1 MSLNRFR
8 KLRLLEK
15 KDLYTIYT
23 FAIFSG
29 IIQLSLPLG
38 VQSIIGFVISGVFS
52 VSIVLLI
59 GLILT
64 GIFFA
69 GLLQIMQMNV
79 IEKVQQKLFHFYAF
93 RFSGQLLD
101 IDMGAVQDAAY
112 PEWTNRFLDITTL
125 QKSLTKILLD
135 IPLASIQIVLGLF
148 IISIYH
154 PLFLLMVFVLLVIV
168 FIIFYLSSSKALQTS
183 IKESSY
189 KYEVSS
195 WLQQMARA
203 VHSFKLNRTY
213 HLHDSKLDYRV
224 TSYLDYR
231 TRHFKILLFQFKN
244 LIFLKIMI
252 TAAMLILGTYLL
264 LNQQLNIGQFVAA
277 EIIIITMIGS
287 VEKLITNLDSLYD
300 SLTSF
305 EKLETFSHEEQEVNG
320 SITLPQQS
328 QGLAI
333 ELRDIRFGYGDRPA
347 IFENLNLS
355 IQAGEKLLI
364 TGGNGAG
371 KSSLLRIITSLY
383 HPQSGSINYNQTPKA
398 QLNLMT
404 LRQEIGVALGQ
415 PEIFSGN
422 IFDNIAI
429 GNPDISIPH
438 MMDLC
443 RKAGVE
449 SAILQMEKGFDTEL
463 DLNSRKLPRTLW
475 KKILI
480 LRAIAGNKALIVLDE
495 PFAELDDQSAKD
507 LLQVILEC
515 TKNSTL
521 VISTQGHLFDDYAD
535 RIIRLDSANHFVELK
550 NKRND

>member
-1 MSLNRFR
+1 MPLNRFR

-101 IDMGAVQDAAY
+101 INMGSVQDAAY

-154 PLFLLMVFVLLVIV
+154 PLFLLMVFVLLMIV
-168 FIIFYLSSSKALQTS
+168 FIIFYLSSSTALQTS

-213 HLHDSKLDYRV
+213 QLHDAKLDNRV
-224 TSYLDYR
+224 SSYLDYR

-305 EKLETFSHEEQEVNG
+305 EKLETFSHEDQEVNG
-320 SITLPQQS
+320 SITLPPQS
-328 QGLAI
+328 KGLAI

-347 IFENLNLS
+347 IFENLNLN
-355 IQAGEKLLI
+355 IRAGEKLLI

-398 QLNLMT
+398 QLNLFT

>member
-1 MSLNRFR
+1 MPLNRFR

-101 IDMGAVQDAAY
+101 INMGSVQDAAY

-154 PLFLLMVFVLLVIV
+154 PLFLLMVFVLLLIV
-168 FIIFYLSSSKALQTS
+168 FIIFYLSSSTALQTS

-213 HLHDSKLDYRV
+213 QLHDSKLDKSIV
-224 TSYLDYR
+224 SKDSLAAIV
-231 TRHFKILLFQFKN
+231 ILAYESP
-244 LIFLKIMI
+244 IFLF
-252 TAAMLILGTYLL
+252 Y
-264 LNQQLNIGQFVAA
+264 F
-277 EIIIITMIGS
+277 
-287 VEKLITNLDSLYD
+287 
-300 SLTSF
+300 LTP
-305 EKLETFSHEEQEVNG
+305 T
-320 SITLPQQS
+320 
-328 QGLAI
+328 
-333 ELRDIRFGYGDRPA
+333 
-347 IFENLNLS
+347 
-355 IQAGEKLLI
+355 
-364 TGGNGAG
+364 
-371 KSSLLRIITSLY
+371 SS
-383 HPQSGSINYNQTPKA
+383 NYQ
-398 QLNLMT
+398 
-404 LRQEIGVALGQ
+404 
-415 PEIFSGN
+415 
-422 IFDNIAI
+422 
-429 GNPDISIPH
+429 
-438 MMDLC
+438 
-443 RKAGVE
+443 
-449 SAILQMEKGFDTEL
+449 
-463 DLNSRKLPRTLW
+463 
-475 KKILI
+475 
-480 LRAIAGNKALIVLDE
+480 
-495 PFAELDDQSAKD
+495 
-507 LLQVILEC
+507 
-515 TKNSTL
+515 
-521 VISTQGHLFDDYAD
+521 
-535 RIIRLDSANHFVELK
+535 
-550 NKRND
+550 

>member
-1 MSLNRFR
+1 MPLNRFR

-101 IDMGAVQDAAY
+101 INMGSVQDAAY

-154 PLFLLMVFVLLVIV
+154 PLFLLMVFVLLMIV
-168 FIIFYLSSSKALQTS
+168 FIIFYLSSSTALQTS

-213 HLHDSKLDYRV
+213 QLHDAKLDNRV
-224 TSYLDYR
+224 SSYLDYR

-305 EKLETFSHEEQEVNG
+305 EKLETFSHEDQEVNG
-320 SITLPQQS
+320 SITLPPQS
-328 QGLAI
+328 KGLAI

-347 IFENLNLS
+347 IFENLNLN
-355 IQAGEKLLI
+355 IPAGEKLLI

-398 QLNLMT
+398 QLNLFT

>member
-1 MSLNRFR
+1 MPLNRFR

-101 IDMGAVQDAAY
+101 INMGSVQDAAY

-154 PLFLLMVFVLLVIV
+154 PLFLLMVFVLLLIV
-168 FIIFYLSSSKALQTS
+168 FIIFYLSSSTALQTS

-213 HLHDSKLDYRV
+213 QLHDSKLDNRV

-300 SLTSF
+300 CLTSF

-328 QGLAI
+328 EGMAI

-398 QLNLMT
+398 QLNLFT

-438 MMDLC
+438 MMNLC

-550 NKRND
+550 NKRNA